1 MGEDGKRFRTR
12 SGEVIRLKELL
23 SEAESRC
30 YDELKNRGTSGLSE
44 IEMKQTAR
52 KLGIGAIKYADLQN
66 NLSTNYVFSFDRM
79 LDLKGNTAIY
89 LQYAHVRVSA
99 VLDKTQIDVQNV
111 TPQEFRFKAKEE
123 RALAL
128 HILKFAESLDSSL
141 QDLMPS
147 RICDYLYTL
156 SSLFN
161 DFYGS
166 CKVIGDDNEESRIIL
181 CHATASVMRRCF
193 FILGIDP
200 VYKL

>member
-30 YDELKNRGTSGLSE
+30 WDELKNRGISGLSE
-44 IEMKQTAR
+44 IEMRQTAR

-89 LQYAHVRVSA
+89 LQYAHVRVSS
-99 VLDKTQIDVQNV
+99 VLDKTKIDVHNV
-111 TPQEFRFKAKEE
+111 TSQEFRFTAKEE
-123 RALAL
+123 KTLAL
-128 HILKFAESLDSSL
+128 HVLKFAEALDSSL
-141 QDLMPS
+141 QDLTPS

-156 SSLFN
+156 CSLFN
-161 DFYGS
+161 EFYGS
-166 CKVIGDDNEESRIIL
+166 CKVLGDENEESRIII
-181 CHATASVMRRCF
+181 CYATASVMRECF
-193 FILGIDP
+193 SILGIDP

>member
-1 MGEDGKRFRTR
+1 
-12 SGEVIRLKELL
+12 
-23 SEAESRC
+23 
-30 YDELKNRGTSGLSE
+30 
-44 IEMKQTAR
+44 MKQTAR

-128 HILKFAESLDSSL
+128 HILKRT
-141 QDLMPS
+141 Q
-147 RICDYLYTL
+147 
-156 SSLFN
+156 
-161 DFYGS
+161 
-166 CKVIGDDNEESRIIL
+166 
-181 CHATASVMRRCF
+181 
-193 FILGIDP
+193 
-200 VYKL
+200 